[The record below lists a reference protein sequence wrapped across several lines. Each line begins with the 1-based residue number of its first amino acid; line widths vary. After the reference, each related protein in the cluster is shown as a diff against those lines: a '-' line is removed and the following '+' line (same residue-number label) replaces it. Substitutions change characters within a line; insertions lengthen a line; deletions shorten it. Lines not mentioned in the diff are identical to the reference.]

1 VTKALVVGRRRKGVH
16 VGGVVREVSAT
27 LEQAG
32 WKVDCAVVRSKSD
45 LRRYARRAVKRG
57 CDVVV
62 AVGGDGSVN
71 QVATALTGT
80 PVALGIIPT
89 GTGNLLAGNLG
100 IPRRLDRA
108 AETVLSGM
116 SRRIDVG
123 RAAVGGKS
131 HNFTVAC
138 GIGFDADV
146 MDSTRT
152 RSKRRWGKLAYF
164 ASAIAASGRIGNI
177 THEITLDGV
186 TTETEAAQVIV
197 ANFGRMMAGLSPRRP
212 VLPDDGLL
220 EVIVVRASGPIS
232 ALPAAWEALRQTDL
246 GDSSGGHAF
255 RAQAR
260 KVRIATTNPRL
271 VEIDGNVVGRTPVDV
286 SILPAALS
294 VIVPASRSGGDPPG
308 AAIR

>member
-1 VTKALVVGRRRKGVH
+1 MTSAFVVGRRRKGGH
-16 VGGVVREVSAT
+16 VGGVVLEVRAT
-27 LEQAG
+27 LERAG
-32 WKVDCAVVRSKSD
+32 WKVDSAVVDRKSD

-62 AVGGDGSVN
+62 AVGGDGAVN

-108 AETVLSGM
+108 AQTVISGM
-116 SRRIDVG
+116 RRRIDVG
-123 RAAVGGKS
+123 RATVGGKS
-131 HNFTVAC
+131 YNFTVAC

-146 MDSTRT
+146 MDSTAT

-164 ASAIAASGRIGNI
+164 ASAIAASGRIGNM

-186 TTETEAAQVIV
+186 TTETQAAQVIV

-220 EVIVVRASGPIS
+220 EVIVVRASGRIP

-246 GDSSGGHAF
+246 GDSSRGHAF

-260 KVRIATTNPRL
+260 KVRITTAQPRL
-271 VEIDGNVVGRTPVDV
+271 VEIDGTVVGRTPVDV
-286 SILPAALS
+286 SIVSAALS
-294 VIVPASRSGGDPPG
+294 VIVPAS
-308 AAIR
+308 

>member
-1 VTKALVVGRRRKGVH
+1 VTKAFVVGRWRKGVH

-27 LEQAG
+27 LERAG
-32 WKVDCAVVRSKSD
+32 WKVDRAVVRSKSD
-45 LRRYARRAVKRG
+45 LRRCARRAIKRG

-62 AVGGDGSVN
+62 AVGGDGAVN

-164 ASAIAASGRIGNI
+164 ASAIAVSGRIGNM

-220 EVIVVRASGPIS
+220 DVIVVRASGPIS
-232 ALPAAWEALRQTDL
+232 GLPAAWEALRQTDL

-260 KVRIATTNPRL
+260 KVRIATTHPRL

-294 VIVPASRSGGDPPG
+294 VIVPAS
-308 AAIR
+308 